1 MSDNKIMG
9 GDERLRK
16 AAATPVR
23 ADRDSAD
30 TQRTQ
35 QDGTAMTLEE
45 RRRLMR
51 SEWVQEVLP
60 TPPAIPGWH
69 YCWLSTTNA
78 SDPIHKRIQRGY
90 EPVRASEIPGFMQY
104 KVEQGEYEG
113 CVACNEMLLFKLPQE
128 LYEDYMMYV
137 HHDRPLEEEEV
148 IRENARISEQDSN
161 GRALGEV
168 EGFDTLGR
176 RVRTP
181 TF

>member
-1 MSDNKIMG
+1 MSDNKMMG

-16 AAATPVR
+16 SAGATMR
-23 ADRDSAD
+23 ADRDTAD
-30 TQRTQ
+30 NQRTL
-35 QDGTAMTLEE
+35 QDGTALTMDE
-45 RRRLMR
+45 RRKMMR

-90 EPVRASEIPGFMQY
+90 EPVRAGEIPGFMQY
-104 KVEQGEYEG
+104 KVDQGEFEG
-113 CVACNEMLLFKLPQE
+113 CIACNEMLLFKIPQE
-128 LYEDYMMYV
+128 LYSEYMLYV
-137 HHDRPLEEEEV
+137 HHDKPMEEEEV
-148 IRENARISEQDSN
+148 IRENAQLPERDSN
-161 GRALGEV
+161 GRTLGEV
-168 EGFDTLGR
+168 EGFDTLAR